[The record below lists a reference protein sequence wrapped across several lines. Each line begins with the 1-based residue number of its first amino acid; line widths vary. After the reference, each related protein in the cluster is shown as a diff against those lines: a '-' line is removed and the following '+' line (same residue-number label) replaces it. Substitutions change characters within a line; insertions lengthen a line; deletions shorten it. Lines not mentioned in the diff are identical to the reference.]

1 MQKFDILV
9 AGEINPDLILAGD
22 VQPEFGQVEKL
33 LDSATLT
40 IGSSSA
46 IFACGA
52 ARLGLK
58 VGFIGVCGEDVF
70 GRFMLEEMSRRG
82 LDIENVIVHP
92 GGSTG
97 LSVILNRAS
106 DRAILTHPGL
116 MAELTASDVSDAL
129 LQDARHLHVAS
140 YFLQTNLQPD
150 LPALFRRAHSFGLT
164 TSLDTN
170 YDPSEGWLG
179 FDELLSV
186 TDVFLPNKTEA
197 LSITKSS
204 DLESAAR
211 GLAEKMQANDV
222 VRNDIPQV
230 SGLAGR
236 PHSRTVAH
244 RDGVRD
250 HPAPPFAAK
259 VVAVKLGAEGALAC
273 HNKDSV
279 TRASSISVNVVD
291 TVGAGDSFDAGFLY
305 GYLNAWP
312 VEKSLRLACVC
323 GALST
328 QQAGGTAG
336 QPTLE
341 EAMRYVS

>member
-1 MQKFDILV
+1 MPKFDILV
-9 AGEINPDLILAGD
+9 AGEINPDLILSGD
-22 VQPEFGQVEKL
+22 VVPEFGQVEKL

-58 VGFIGVCGEDVF
+58 VGFIGVCGADVF
-70 GRFMLEEMSRRG
+70 GRFMLVEMSKKKV
-82 LDIENVIVHP
+82 DIENVIIRR

-106 DRAILTHPGL
+106 DGGLDRAILTHPGL
-116 MAELTASDVSDAL
+116 MAELQASDISDAL
-129 LQDARHLHVAS
+129 LRESRHLHVAS

-150 LPALFRRAHSFGLT
+150 LPALFRRAHLSGLT

-170 YDPSEGWLG
+170 YDPSERWLG

-186 TDVFLPNKTEA
+186 TNVFLPNKTEA
-197 LSITKSS
+197 LTITKTS
-204 DLESAAR
+204 DPEAAAR
-211 GLAEKMQANDV
+211 QIAQGMQEIRVAPK
-222 VRNDIPQV
+222 DIPRNKD
-230 SGLAGR
+230 LAGL
-236 PHSRTVAH
+236 
-244 RDGVRD
+244 
-250 HPAPPFAAK
+250 HPATRS

-273 HNKDSV
+273 QADSI
-279 TRASSISVNVVD
+279 TRASSIPVKVVD

-305 GYLNAWP
+305 GYLNRWP
-312 VEKSLRLACVC
+312 IKKSLRLACIC

-328 QQAGGTAG
+328 REAGGTLG

-341 EAMRYVS
+341 EALKYVS